1 MSQPTRPQPTP
12 RPPSPARGSVP
23 DRPATRRAA
32 PGSADVAAA
41 TGSTAWPFSP
51 ACCQPEAFALMFEQT
66 AELAPA
72 TAERPAKRRL
82 DTDDGLFAAACAV
95 ALHAKPSLEIADSA
109 DQLDALASC
118 VRETWPTADGVAGD
132 LADRPTQAILAH
144 LHNVLFEEQGFRG
157 NGGDYYHV
165 GNSFLPTVLTT
176 KRGLPISLSLVY
188 KLVAGRLGVRCW
200 GVGLPGHFVAGVD
213 CHGPIL
219 VDCFH
224 AGRLLDRRDAEE
236 RVAACAGAEA
246 GFSDDMLRPVTHRHW
261 ITRLIQNL
269 LQSYTA
275 AGRYADVAAMLEIE
289 LLLWPDQLHLQ
300 RDLGLVLARLGEQ
313 RPASVWLGRYLTHRP
328 DDPQRADLEEL
339 LGVLG

>member
-1 MSQPTRPQPTP
+1 MPQPTRPQSSQSSSA
-12 RPPSPARGSVP
+12 RLKPAVRASVP
-23 DRPATRRAA
+23 DRPAAPAA
-32 PGSADVAAA
+32 PTGSA
-41 TGSTAWPFSP
+41 AWPFSP
-51 ACCQPEAFALMFEQT
+51 ACCQPEAFALMHEQT
-66 AELAPA
+66 APLAPA
-72 TAERPAKRRL
+72 RDDRPARRQL

-95 ALHAKPSLEIADSA
+95 ALHAKPTLDVSA
-109 DQLDALASC
+109 SAEQLDALADA
-118 VRETWPTADGVAGD
+118 VRNNWPNADGSAGVVN
-132 LADRPTQAILAH
+132 DRPPQAILAH
-144 LHNVLFEEQGFRG
+144 LHRVLFEDAGFRG

-176 KRGLPISLSLVY
+176 KRGLPISLALVY

-224 AGRLLDRRDAEE
+224 GGRLLDRRDAEE
-236 RVAACAGAEA
+236 RVAACAGSDA
-246 GFSDDMLRPVTHRHW
+246 GFNDDMLRPVTHRHW
-261 ITRLIQNL
+261 VTRLIQNL

-300 RDLGLVLARLGEQ
+300 RDLGLVLARLGEP
-313 RPASVWLGRYLTHRP
+313 RPASQWLGRYLANRP